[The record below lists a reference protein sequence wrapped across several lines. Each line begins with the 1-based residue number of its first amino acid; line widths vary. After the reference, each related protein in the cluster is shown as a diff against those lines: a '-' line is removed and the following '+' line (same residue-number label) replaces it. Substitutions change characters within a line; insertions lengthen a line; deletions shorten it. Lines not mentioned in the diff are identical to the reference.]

1 MIILKITRI
10 DTLHIKNDLFIRW
23 TYFSNLYYDIYEK
36 IEKCNNSETFQKLC
50 FLSILKRFTHL
61 KYYKSAT
68 IEHIEKFFLS

>member
-1 MIILKITRI
+1 MIFLLDGHILA
-10 DTLHIKNDLFIRW
+10 
-23 TYFSNLYYDIYEK
+23 TYIMTYMKK